1 MMNVEQITSQL
12 AMMPDQALQ
21 KYAMMHKDDP
31 YIMALAVSESRR
43 RKQMRAAGAMQNPA
57 AQPQPKV
64 ADQALMEMGGGVD
77 QLPVQDMNFAGGGIV
92 AFAGGGDVDRY
103 NGAEKSYVYETP
115 YDRMNREN
123 RERAAMNAPQEIV
136 LPAGTSQ
143 QEAEMVRMQNPTAN
157 VRVEGSGSAWD
168 ALGRAFTY
176 SSDVEAAKTPQAS
189 YSNEGRRVPQVSV
202 PAQAGGAG
210 SAQAAGLGATP
221 EAAALKGTPGIGA
234 PSVKGAQQTAEQF
247 YDTKS
252 MREDLAK
259 YQQEEKDA
267 VEAARKRRLEG
278 KPEGKAYSKFEEML
292 QQEEAGAAKEKDEAT
307 GVAILKAGL
316 AMMSGASP
324 NAFANI
330 GKGAMEGLGEYTGA
344 MKDLKKA
351 AKERQKAFAD
361 IENARRAEERDDWKT
376 ARDFE
381 DKADARLAKARE
393 VGVKGIM
400 DITGKSA
407 EIASGIYKTQ
417 VTEAGSLQR
426 TNILAGARDGGGDKQ
441 TLNELKALQ
450 TNLQNQLKTEFNK
463 EMRASINAQLAQV
476 NARIAQMAGLGT
488 MGGAPG
494 APSPGGTMSGWGK
507 ASVVNP

>member
-31 YIMALAVSESRR
+31 YVMALAVSESRR

-64 ADQALMEMGGGVD
+64 ADQALMEMGAGVD

-92 AFAGGGDVDRY
+92 AFAGGGQP
-103 NGAEKSYVYETP
+103 YETP

-123 RERAAMNAPQEIV
+123 RERAALNAPQEIV

-168 ALGRAFTY
+168 KLGRAFTY

-189 YSNEGRRVPQVSV
+189 YSNEGRRVPQVSA
-202 PAQAGGAG
+202 PAQAGSAG
-210 SAQAAGLGATP
+210 SAQAGGLGATP

-247 YDTKS
+247 YDTKAVL
-252 MREDLAK
+252 DAQK
-259 YQQEEKDA
+259 QHTDA
-267 VEAARKRRLEG
+267 VAAEVEASRKRRLEG

-292 QQEEAGAAKEKDEAT
+292 QQEEAGAAKERDEAT

-316 AMMSGASP
+316 AMMSGTSP

-330 GKGAMEGLGEYTGA
+330 GKGAMEGLGEYTSA
-344 MKDLKKA
+344 IKDMKKV

-361 IENARRAEERDDWKT
+361 IENARRAEARDDWK
-376 ARDFE
+376 AANKWE
-381 DKADARLAKARE
+381 DEASEKLSKARE
-393 VGVKGIM
+393 LGVKVLT
-400 DITGKSA
+400 DVTGKSA
-407 EIASGIYKTQ
+407 EISSKVYDRQ
-417 VTEAGSLQR
+417 VSEAGSMQR
-426 TNILAGARDGGGDKQ
+426 TAMLAGARDGGGDKQ

>member
-12 AMMPDQALQ
+12 AMMPDASLQ

-77 QLPVQDMNFAGGGIV
+77 QLPVQDMDFAGGGIV
-92 AFAGGGDVDRY
+92 AFAEGG
-103 NGAEKSYVYETP
+103 KTYETP

-123 RERAAMNAPQEIV
+123 RERAARE
-136 LPAGTSQ
+136 
-143 QEAEMVRMQNPTAN
+143 EAERLAAIEAAGNSTMPYSEQMSRL
-157 VRVEGSGSAWD
+157 GSAVVGGLSD
-168 ALGRAFTY
+168 LGKTLVSAPGY
-176 SSDVEAAKTPQAS
+176 GLSKDSPAPASDVPYDPATATRRSAYETQGAPGSQGTPAA
-189 YSNEGRRVPQVSV
+189 
-202 PAQAGGAG
+202 AG
-210 SAQAAGLGATP
+210 GLGATP
-221 EAAALKGTPGIGA
+221 EAAALKGAGIGA

-252 MREDLAK
+252 MRDDLEK
-259 YQQEEKDA
+259 YQQEEKAA

-292 QQEEAGAAKEKDEAT
+292 QQEEAGAAKERDEAT
-307 GVAILKAGL
+307 GVAVLKAGL
-316 AMMSGASP
+316 AMMSGTSP

-417 VTEAGSLQR
+417 VTEAGSMQR
-426 TNILAGARDGGGDKQ
+426 TAMLAGARDGGGDKQ